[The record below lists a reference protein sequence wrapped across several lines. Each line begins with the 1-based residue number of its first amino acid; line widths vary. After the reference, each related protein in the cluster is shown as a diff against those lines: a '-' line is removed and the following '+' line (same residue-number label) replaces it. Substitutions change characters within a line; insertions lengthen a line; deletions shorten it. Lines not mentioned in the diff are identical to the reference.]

1 MHKLKNEKEPIE
13 NDKLNGLFVLVFIV
27 IIIWISSIFIIPNFL
42 LELNKRALLGDSF
55 GTINSLFSGLAFAG
69 IIYTILLQRK
79 ELALQRQEL
88 KETRLELERS
98 ATAQEK
104 SERQQRRQSENLKI
118 TAKLNALS
126 TLVSYYS
133 NVESKSKNFD
143 GAKYKLAQTEQEN
156 YIVRIKGILD
166 RKENHND

>member
-1 MHKLKNEKEPIE
+1 MTKKTNQ
-13 NDKLNGLFVLVFIV
+13 DKLNGLYKLLALVLV
-27 IIIWISSIFIIPNFL
+27 IWGFSLFIIPFVYPKL
-42 LELNKRALLGDSF
+42 SDRALFGDSF
-55 GTINSLFSGLAFAG
+55 GAINSLFSGLAFAG

-88 KETRLELERS
+88 KGTRLELERS

-126 TLVSYYS
+126 TLVSYYT
-133 NVESKSKNFD
+133 NVETKTKNSD
-143 GAKYKLAQTEQEN
+143 GAKYKLAQSEQEN
-156 YIVRIKGILD
+156 YIRRIKEILD
-166 RKENHND
+166 KKESFND

>member
-1 MHKLKNEKEPIE
+1 MNKTTSQ
-13 NDKLNGLFVLVFIV
+13 NDRLNGLFVLIV
-27 IIIWISSIFIIPNFL
+27 VVILIWIASVFIIPYFL
-42 LELNKRALLGDSF
+42 SDLNKRALLGDSF

-104 SERQQRRQSENLKI
+104 SEMQQRRQSENLKI

-133 NVESKSKNFD
+133 NVETKTKNFD
-143 GAKYKLAQTEQEN
+143 GAKYREAQNEQEK
-156 YIVRIKGILD
+156 YISRIKDLLYI
-166 RKENHND
+166 KEGHND

>member
-1 MHKLKNEKEPIE
+1 MNKTTSQ
-13 NDKLNGLFVLVFIV
+13 NDRLNGLFVLIV
-27 IIIWISSIFIIPNFL
+27 VVILIWIASVFIIPYFL
-42 LELNKRALLGDSF
+42 SDLNKRALLGDSF

-104 SERQQRRQSENLKI
+104 SEMQQRRQSENLKI

-133 NVESKSKNFD
+133 NVETKTKNFD
-143 GAKYKLAQTEQEN
+143 GARYREAQNEQEK
-156 YIVRIKGILD
+156 YISRIKDLLYI
-166 RKENHND
+166 KEGHND

>member
-1 MHKLKNEKEPIE
+1 MNETIMSEK
-13 NDKLNGLFVLVFIV
+13 DKLNGLYILLVIV
-27 IIIWISSIFIIPNFL
+27 VIIWISSVFIIPCFL
-42 LELNKRALLGDSF
+42 SDLEKRALLGDSF

-98 ATAQEK
+98 ANAQEK

-133 NVESKSKNFD
+133 NVEEKTKNFN
-143 GAKYKLAQTEQEN
+143 GAKYREAQNEQER
-156 YIVRIKGILD
+156 YIARIKELLN
-166 RKENHND
+166 RKEGYND

>member
-1 MHKLKNEKEPIE
+1 MTSYKQ
-13 NDKLNGLFVLVFIV
+13 DKLNGLYALLVIVVL
-27 IIIWISSIFIIPNFL
+27 IWIASVFLIPFTL
-42 LELNKRALLGDSF
+42 SDLEKRALLGDSF

-79 ELALQRQEL
+79 ELSLQRQEL

-133 NVESKSKNFD
+133 NVETKTKNSD
-143 GAKYKLAQTEQEN
+143 GAKYREAQNEQER
-156 YIVRIKGILD
+156 YISRIKELLNI
-166 RKENHND
+166 KEVNND